1 MTYNNKTK
9 TSIIASVLTTLVI
22 ASIFSATNNNLAS
35 AASAVDNTDYFAQA
49 RVVFDE
55 IQGLEAKINADG
67 EKITSMR
74 DQLAKA
80 SSGTVEKVNL
90 ERQIKDLQTLTD
102 VRTKRTA
109 DLHSELD
116 RLEKLNVAAF
126 KVDDVTRQ
134 KFQTAERAIIDH
146 YLDGNSINYVG
157 SNPVEEAYAHT
168 KNRSIVI
175 ILDPQELTEKKINID
190 SMKAT
195 FADIV
200 KTAVGEEIPIEIQ
213 FGKFADLG
221 CAARDNPCRPLLGGL
236 TVSKKNVNT
245 LNTIGYKASKTG
257 EGTGFVIAGHT
268 AANLNAEIVQPHNDN
283 TKKVGVVRAYSNTVS
298 CDCAYVKVDAG
309 ITVDNTIY
317 KSSNLVYTVTGK
329 TADSSQTVGTW
340 VYKSGARTAVTLGQI
355 TGNVAGNSH
364 NTVEIYHGQGDS
376 GAPVFA
382 TVSGDNVS
390 LYGMLYAGTY
400 AEPPGLGPAKYHPWD
415 QIQSQIGAV
424 PP

>member
-1 MTYNNKTK
+1 MNNKSK
-9 TSIIASVLTTLVI
+9 TSIIASVIATLI
-22 ASIFSATNNNLAS
+22 ITSIFATTNNLAS
-35 AASAVDNTDYFAQA
+35 AASVVDNTDYFAQA

-55 IQGLEAKINADG
+55 IQGLESKINADG
-67 EKITSMR
+67 EKIASMT
-74 DQLAKA
+74 DQFAKA

-102 VRTKRTA
+102 VRTKRIA
-109 DLHSELD
+109 DLHGELD

-126 KVDDVTRQ
+126 KVDDITRQ
-134 KFQTAERAIIDH
+134 KFQTTERAIIDR
-146 YLDGNSINYVG
+146 YLDENSVNYVG
-157 SNPVEEAYAHT
+157 SNPVEEVYAHT

-195 FADIV
+195 FANII

-213 FGKFADLG
+213 FGKFVDLG

-245 LNTIGYKASKTG
+245 LNTMGYKASKTG

-268 AANLNAEIVQPHNDN
+268 AENLDAEIVQPHNDN
-283 TKKVGVVRAYSNTVS
+283 TKRVGTVRAYSNTVS

-355 TGNVAGNSH
+355 TGNVAGNSY
-364 NTVEIYHGQGDS
+364 NAVDIYHGQGDS

-390 LYGMLYAGTY
+390 LYGMFYRGTY